1 MNEVIHVRRFGRKPP
16 RRKRLVM
23 GLLAAL
29 VCAAWYS
36 PATARDANTAV
47 APREQTAP
55 GYGERE
61 DVRQFAEELTQR
73 HGWRMEDT
81 MNILAKARHQARVT
95 QLIMPPP
102 AGTAKNWAAY
112 RSRFVE
118 PKRLKA
124 GLEFWNANDRLLKR
138 AERVYGVP
146 ASLIVGIIGVETYYG
161 RHMGGFRVLDALTT
175 LSFDF
180 PSGRSD
186 RSAFF
191 RSELEALLVW
201 ARKEGRAP
209 QDVKGSYAGAIG
221 WPQFMPSSILRHA
234 VDFDGDGHINLERNM
249 ADVIGSVANFLKNH
263 GWTPGLPTHYSVE
276 PPIDEAALA
285 ELLVPDIVP
294 SFSAGDLAA
303 KGAVL
308 SERALAHP
316 GPLALVA
323 LQNGQAAPSFV
334 AGTSNFYVVTRYNWS
349 SYYALAV
356 IELGREVQE
365 ARLKAASAARQRA
378 R

>member
-1 MNEVIHVRRFGRKPP
+1 MNELIHARRFGRKPP
-16 RRKRLVM
+16 RRNRLAM
-23 GLLAAL
+23 GLLAVL

-36 PATARDANTAV
+36 PATARDAKAAV

-294 SFSAGDLAA
+294 SFSASDLAA

-308 SERALAHP
+308 GERALAHP

-323 LQNGQAAPSFV
+323 LQNGQAAPSYV
-334 AGTSNFYVVTRYNWS
+334 AGTSNFYAVTRYNWS

>member
-308 SERALAHP
+308 GERALAHP

>member
-1 MNEVIHVRRFGRKPP
+1 MC
-16 RRKRLVM
+16 
-23 GLLAAL
+23 LLAAL

-308 SERALAHP
+308 GERALAHP

-323 LQNGQAAPSFV
+323 LQNGQAAPSYV
-334 AGTSNFYVVTRYNWS
+334 AGTSNFYAVTRYNWS